1 MNFHRG
7 TTSEQRPDPVAV
19 FATWRL
25 ADSLPCRSE
34 YLQSTLSLS
43 EGQRFLAVDR
53 LMDQA
58 LTGPVWL
65 ENPFVAESIAQTLLA
80 ADRQWNLCSLLAWVI
95 MPNHVH
101 ILMRPNRPLPE
112 VARAIRR
119 NGARLAN
126 EILGRPGCTLWHE
139 GSYDYWVRDDAELQR
154 IASYIESNPVTAGL
168 AARREQWHWS
178 SAFPQLRAEAGRMM
192 EIECGLLAGT
202 KSEIG
207 PILAA

>member
-1 MNFHRG
+1 MNFRRG
-7 TTSEQRPDPVAV
+7 TTSEQRPDPTAV

-25 ADSLPCRSE
+25 ADSLPCRSD
-34 YLQSTLSLS
+34 YLQATLSLT

-65 ENPFVAESIAQTLLA
+65 ENPLVAESIAQTLIA
-80 ADRQWNLCSLLAWVI
+80 ADRQWNLCSLLAWVV

-101 ILMRPNRPLPE
+101 LLMRPNRPMSE

-119 NGARLAN
+119 TGARLAN

-154 IASYIESNPVTAGL
+154 IAGYIESNPVTAGL

-178 SAFPQLRAEAGRMM
+178 SAFPRLRAEAGRMM
-192 EIECGLLAGT
+192 EVECGLLSGT

-207 PILAA
+207 AILAA

>member
-1 MNFHRG
+1 MTFRSG
-7 TTSEQRPDPVAV
+7 IDSVQQPAPAAV

-34 YLQSTLSLS
+34 YLQSTLALS

-65 ENPFVAESIAQTLLA
+65 ENQLVAESVAQTLLA

-101 ILMRPNRPLPE
+101 LLMRPNRPLPE
-112 VARAIRR
+112 VARAIRKT
-119 NGARLAN
+119 GARLAN
-126 EILGRPGCTLWHE
+126 EILGRPGRLLWHE
-139 GSYDYWVRDDAELQR
+139 GSYDYWVRDEAELKR
-154 IASYIESNPVTAGL
+154 IAAYIESNPVTAGL
-168 AARREQWHWS
+168 ASQREQWHWS
-178 SAFPQLRAEAGRMM
+178 SAFPQLRMEAGRII
-192 EIECGLLAGT
+192 EVECGLLSRS
-202 KSEIG
+202 KSELG